1 MYWLN
6 LLHNMNTLYITISD
20 LTISDHYMYVT
31 FSQKI
36 IVKVTQNNTRTHRSQ
51 LRLNITAKQ
60 NKAKTQIKIKIKTHF
75 TLQTQFTNKKMF
87 VNTEILTKN

>member
-1 MYWLN
+1 
-6 LLHNMNTLYITISD
+6 MNTLYITISD

-31 FSQKI
+31 FSQKII

-60 NKAKTQIKIKIKTHF
+60 NKAKTQIKTHF
-75 TLQTQFTNKKMF
+75 TLQTQFTHKKMF
-87 VNTEILTKN
+87 VNTEIQTKN

>member
-1 MYWLN
+1 
-6 LLHNMNTLYITISD
+6 MNTQYITISD

-31 FSQKI
+31 FSQKII

-60 NKAKTQIKIKIKTHF
+60 NKAKTQIKIKTHF

>member
-1 MYWLN
+1 
-6 LLHNMNTLYITISD
+6 MNTLYITISD

-31 FSQKI
+31 FSQKII

-60 NKAKTQIKIKIKTHF
+60 NKAKTQIKIKIKIKTHF

>member
-1 MYWLN
+1 
-6 LLHNMNTLYITISD
+6 MNTLYITISD

-31 FSQKI
+31 FSQKII

-60 NKAKTQIKIKIKTHF
+60 NKAKTQIKIKIKTQIKIKIKTHF

>member
-6 LLHNMNTLYITISD
+6 LLHNMNTQYITISD

-31 FSQKI
+31 FSQKII

-60 NKAKTQIKIKIKTHF
+60 NKAKTQIKIKTHF

>member
-1 MYWLN
+1 
-6 LLHNMNTLYITISD
+6 MNTLYITISD

-31 FSQKI
+31 FSQKII

>member
-1 MYWLN
+1 
-6 LLHNMNTLYITISD
+6 MNTLYITISD
-20 LTISDHYMYVT
+20 LTISDHYMYIT

-60 NKAKTQIKIKIKTHF
+60 NKAKTQIKIKIKIKTHF

>member
-1 MYWLN
+1 
-6 LLHNMNTLYITISD
+6 MNTLYITISD

-31 FSQKI
+31 FSQKII

-60 NKAKTQIKIKIKTHF
+60 NKAKTQIKIKTHF
-75 TLQTQFTNKKMF
+75 TLQT
-87 VNTEILTKN
+87 VY

>member
-1 MYWLN
+1 
-6 LLHNMNTLYITISD
+6 
-20 LTISDHYMYVT
+20 MYVT
-31 FSQKI
+31 FSQKII

-60 NKAKTQIKIKIKTHF
+60 NKAKTQIKIKTHF

-87 VNTEILTKN
+87 VSTEILTKN

>member
-1 MYWLN
+1 MF
-6 LLHNMNTLYITISD
+6 
-20 LTISDHYMYVT
+20 
-31 FSQKI
+31 FSQKII
-36 IVKVTQNNTRTHRSQ
+36 IVKVTQKNTRTHRSQ

-60 NKAKTQIKIKIKTHF
+60 NKAKTQIKIKTHF

>member
-1 MYWLN
+1 
-6 LLHNMNTLYITISD
+6 MNTLYITISD

-31 FSQKI
+31 FSQKII

-75 TLQTQFTNKKMF
+75 TLQTQFTHKKMF
-87 VNTEILTKN
+87 VNTEIQTKN

>member
-1 MYWLN
+1 
-6 LLHNMNTLYITISD
+6 MNTLYITISD

-36 IVKVTQNNTRTHRSQ
+36 IIVKVTQNNTRTRRSQ

-60 NKAKTQIKIKIKTHF
+60 NKAKTQIKIKTHF
-75 TLQTQFTNKKMF
+75 TLQTQFTHKKMF
-87 VNTEILTKN
+87 GNTEIRTKN

>member
-1 MYWLN
+1 
-6 LLHNMNTLYITISD
+6 MNTLYI
-20 LTISDHYMYVT
+20 TISDHYMYVT
-31 FSQKI
+31 FSQKII

-60 NKAKTQIKIKIKTHF
+60 NKAKTQIKIKTHF
-75 TLQTQFTNKKMF
+75 TLQTEFTNKKMF

>member
-1 MYWLN
+1 
-6 LLHNMNTLYITISD
+6 MNTLYI
-20 LTISDHYMYVT
+20 TISDHYMYVT
-31 FSQKI
+31 FSQKII

>member
-20 LTISDHYMYVT
+20 LTISDHYMYIT

-60 NKAKTQIKIKIKTHF
+60 NKAKTQIKIKTHF

>member
-1 MYWLN
+1 
-6 LLHNMNTLYITISD
+6 MNTLYITISD
-20 LTISDHYMYVT
+20 LTISDRYMYVT
-31 FSQKI
+31 FSQKII

-60 NKAKTQIKIKIKTHF
+60 NKAKTQIKIKTHF

>member
-1 MYWLN
+1 
-6 LLHNMNTLYITISD
+6 MNTLYITISD

>member
-36 IVKVTQNNTRTHRSQ
+36 IIVKVTQNNTRTHRSQ

-60 NKAKTQIKIKIKTHF
+60 NKAKTQIKIKTHF